1 MGSGFAM
8 TTLLTINL
16 CTLATVL
23 FFMVG
28 GVRFVLGV
36 LRAPE
41 GYEDEGGFHY
51 AEEGAAGTDV
61 FESDLGRKSLHV

>member
-1 MGSGFAM
+1 M

-23 FFMVG
+23 FFAVG
-28 GVRFVLGV
+28 GLRFVRGV

-51 AEEGAAGTDV
+51 VEAGAAASEV
-61 FESDLGRKSLHV
+61 LVADLSRKSLHV